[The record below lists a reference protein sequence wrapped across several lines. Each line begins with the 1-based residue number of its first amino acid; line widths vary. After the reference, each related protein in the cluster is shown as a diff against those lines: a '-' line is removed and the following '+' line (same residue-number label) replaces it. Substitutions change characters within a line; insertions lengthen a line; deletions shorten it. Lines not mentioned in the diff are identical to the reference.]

1 MTRFTEAFGKKYED
15 NKQKIF
21 TRKFEL
27 GGHTFKVRVPY
38 VNEADEIYKKIQ
50 EPNAELIEKS
60 YKEITEPLMAFKD
73 NPDNDG
79 AFEFLEN
86 DILVSGKSLRE
97 TAKTKVQ
104 TEIKITEF
112 FKLLIPEADGYSF
125 DDLTYAEIEAE
136 FPMSVQAQMI
146 EKIAEAI
153 SPTYK
158 EIRGN

>member
-1 MTRFTEAFGKKYED
+1 MTRFTEAFGQKYAN

-38 VNEADEIYKKIQ
+38 VQEADDIYKKIQ
-50 EPNAELIEKS
+50 EPDEILVEKT
-60 YKEITEPLMAFKD
+60 YQEIVEPLMAFKD
-73 NPDNDG
+73 NSDNDS
-79 AFEFLEN
+79 AFEFTEN
-86 DILVSGKSLRE
+86 DVLVSGKSLRE

-112 FKLLIPEADGYSF
+112 FKLLIPEVEGYSF
-125 DDLTYAEIEAE
+125 ADLTYSEIEAE
-136 FPMSVQAQMI
+136 FPMSVQAQI
-146 EKIAEAI
+146 VEKIAEAI

-158 EIRGN
+158 ETRGN

>member
-15 NKQKIF
+15 NKQRIF

-50 EPNAELIEKS
+50 EPNEELIEKS

-104 TEIKITEF
+104 TETKITEF
-112 FKLLIPEADGYSF
+112 FKLLIPESDGYSF

>member
-21 TRKFEL
+21 TRQFEL

-38 VNEADEIYKKIQ
+38 VHEADEIYKKIQ
-50 EPNAELIEKS
+50 EPDAELIDKS

-97 TAKTKVQ
+97 TAKTKLQ
-104 TEIKITEF
+104 TETKITEF
-112 FKLLIPEADGYSF
+112 FKLLIPESSEHSF
-125 DDLTYAEIEAE
+125 DNLTYAEIEAE

-158 EIRGN
+158 ETRGN

>member
-50 EPNAELIEKS
+50 EPNEELIEKS

-112 FKLLIPEADGYSF
+112 FKLLIPESDGYSF

>member
-15 NKQKIF
+15 SKQKIF

-38 VNEADEIYKKIQ
+38 VHEADAIYKKIQ
-50 EPNAELIEKS
+50 EPDQELIEKT
-60 YKEITEPLMAFKD
+60 YREITDPLMLFKD
-73 NPDNDG
+73 NPDNDS
-79 AFEFLEN
+79 AFVFTEN
-86 DILVSGKSLRE
+86 DVLVSGKSLRE

-104 TEIKITEF
+104 TETKITEF
-112 FKLLIPEADGYSF
+112 FKLLIPELEGHSF

-136 FPMSVQAQMI
+136 FPMSVQAQII
-146 EKIAEAI
+146 EKISEAI

-158 EIRGN
+158 ETRGN